1 MFKSP
6 NRNKLECSP
15 FQINSAIHEST
26 LDFLLALYNYSNNT
40 QICCYVMSLCK
51 KKLLHTDFSKHL
63 YLFDLKLQSTYFMC
77 AFSRVMLNLD
87 TCKSIHPWINVK
99 LLEKYKTKWSD
110 NIATNSHLA
119 TRIGVKPLIC
129 THLLVGLAM
138 LK

>member
-1 MFKSP
+1 MGGKKKLTSFFTTLFKLHSKLDRDSSSKMFKSP

-63 YLFDLKLQSTYFMC
+63 YLFDLKLQSTYFMS

-87 TCKSIHPWINVK
+87 TCKSIQP
-99 LLEKYKTKWSD
+99 
-110 NIATNSHLA
+110 
-119 TRIGVKPLIC
+119 
-129 THLLVGLAM
+129 
-138 LK
+138 